1 MGSCRSGFFVESK
14 CRKDREDAILKD
26 LVQERLEAMT
36 IDAFERS
43 LSARTRGPV
52 ITPDH
57 RLYDSARAL
66 FNGML
71 DRRPRVIFR
80 PADTDDLV
88 AAVRWASESDV
99 AIAVRGGGHSV
110 AGHSMP
116 DDGFVVDLSRW
127 RSATVDPERRIAEA
141 EGGCLLMDLDV
152 ATAGHGLAAPSGTF
166 FDTGIG
172 GLTLGGGISHIIAS
186 EGFGCDALIGA
197 ELVTADGRV
206 VDVDEAR
213 QPDLLWALRGGG
225 GNFGIV
231 TRFRY
236 RLTPIPQ
243 MYSGSL
249 SYRGPAVGEV
259 LARLF
264 ELDASASDELVTQAI
279 VFWSAEDGGPIVRVN
294 VDWRGDPGDGDAA
307 IRELRADPVPF
318 LTNLR
323 PMTWLQAQA
332 RFTPIPFGLRHYWKG
347 HLVREAS
354 PGLADAI
361 ITAAE
366 GSGDDGFI
374 LVELIHGAAHR
385 IPEDSAAF
393 GGRRA
398 VANVTALSIWRD
410 AGGDEAG
417 IEWARRAARLFEPWS
432 LSGGGYLNYPE
443 VDQTAARVAAA
454 FGPEGFAR
462 LREIKRTWDPDN
474 RFRHNANI
482 VPAR

>member
-1 MGSCRSGFFVESK
+1 MIG
-14 CRKDREDAILKD
+14 AL
-26 LVQERLEAMT
+26 
-36 IDAFERS
+36 ERS
-43 LSARTRGPV
+43 LPGRTRGPV

-57 RLYDSARAL
+57 PAYDSARAL

-71 DRRPRVIFR
+71 DRRPRLIFR
-80 PADTDDLV
+80 PVDTDDLV
-88 AAVRWASESDV
+88 SAVRWASECDL

-110 AGHSMP
+110 GGHSTP
-116 DDGFVVDLSRW
+116 DDGFVIDLSRW
-127 RSATVDPERRIAEA
+127 RSATVDPRRRIAEA
-141 EGGCLLMDLDV
+141 EGGCLLMDLDA

-166 FDTGIG
+166 VDTGIG

-206 VDVDEAR
+206 VDVDEEHE
-213 QPDLLWALRGGG
+213 PDLLWALRGGG

-236 RLTPIPQ
+236 QLTPLEQ

-249 SYRGPAVGEV
+249 SFRGPAVAEV

-264 ELDASASDELVTQAI
+264 ALDASAPDELVTQAI
-279 VFWSAEDGGPIVRVN
+279 VFWSDEDGGPIVRVN
-294 VDWRGDPGDGDAA
+294 VDWRGEPADGDAA
-307 IRELRADPVPF
+307 IRELREDPVPF
-318 LTNLR
+318 LTRLQ

-354 PGLADAI
+354 AGLADAI
-361 ITAAE
+361 IAAAE

-385 IPEDSAAF
+385 IPDESAAF
-393 GGRRA
+393 GGRQA
-398 VANVTALSIWRD
+398 VANVTALSIWRE

-417 IEWARRAARLFEPWS
+417 IEWGRRAARLFEPYS
-432 LSGGGYLNYPE
+432 KAGAGYLNYPE
-443 VDQTAARVAAA
+443 VDQTAARITAA
-454 FGPEGFAR
+454 FGPERFAK

-482 VPAR
+482 VPA

>member
-1 MGSCRSGFFVESK
+1 
-14 CRKDREDAILKD
+14 
-26 LVQERLEAMT
+26 MT
-36 IDAFERS
+36 IDALERS

-52 ITPDH
+52 IDADH
-57 RLYDSARAL
+57 RLYDSARAM

-71 DRRPRVIFR
+71 DRRPRMIFR
-80 PADTDDLV
+80 PLDTDDVV

-116 DDGFVVDLSRW
+116 DDGFVIDLSGW
-127 RSATVDPERRIAEA
+127 RTAIVNPEQRVAEA

-206 VDVDEAR
+206 VDVDEST

-225 GNFGIV
+225 GNFGVV

-236 RLTPIPQ
+236 RLTPIQ
-243 MYSGSL
+243 RMYSGSL
-249 SYRGPAVGEV
+249 SYRGPAGAEV

-264 ELDASASDELVTQAI
+264 ELDASSPDELVTQAI
-279 VFWSAEDGGPIVRVN
+279 VWWSDEDGGPIVKVN
-294 VDWRGDPGDGDAA
+294 VDWRGEPEAGDEA
-307 IRELRADPVPF
+307 IRELHAHPARF
-318 LTNLR
+318 ETNLR
-323 PMTWLQAQA
+323 PMTWLEAQG

-347 HLVREAS
+347 HLVQEAS
-354 PGLADAI
+354 AGLADAV

-385 IPEDSAAF
+385 IPDDSAAF

-398 VANVTALSIWRD
+398 VANVTALSIWRE

-417 IEWARRAARLFEPWS
+417 IEWGRRAARLFEPYS
-432 LSGGGYLNYPE
+432 RSGGGYLNYPE
-443 VDQTAARVAAA
+443 VDQTAARVVAA
-454 FGPEGFAR
+454 FGPKRFAK

-482 VPAR
+482 QPA

>member
-1 MGSCRSGFFVESK
+1 
-14 CRKDREDAILKD
+14 
-26 LVQERLEAMT
+26 MT
-36 IDAFERS
+36 IDALERS
-43 LSARTRGPV
+43 LSARTRGSV
-52 ITPDH
+52 IAPDH

-71 DRRPRVIFR
+71 DRRPRLIFR

-88 AAVRWASESDV
+88 SAVRWASESDV

-116 DDGFVVDLSRW
+116 DDGFVIDLSRW
-127 RSATVDPERRIAEA
+127 RSATVDPERRIGDA
-141 EGGCLLMDLDV
+141 EGGCLLMDLDT
-152 ATAGHGLAAPSGTF
+152 ATAAHGLAAPSGTF
-166 FDTGIG
+166 LDTGVG

-186 EGFGCDALIGA
+186 EGFGCDALIAA

-225 GNFGIV
+225 GNFGVV
-231 TRFRY
+231 TRLRF
-236 RLTPIPQ
+236 RLTPIER

-259 LARLF
+259 LTRLF
-264 ELDASASDELVTQAI
+264 ELDASAPDELVTQA
-279 VFWSAEDGGPIVRVN
+279 VVWWSDEDNGPIVKVN
-294 VDWRGDPGDGDAA
+294 VDWRGEPDAGDAA
-307 IRELRADPVPF
+307 IRELSGHPA
-318 LTNLR
+318 LLQTNLR
-323 PMTWLQAQA
+323 PMTWLETQG

-347 HLVREAS
+347 HLVREAGA
-354 PGLADAI
+354 GLADAVI
-361 ITAAE
+361 NAAE
-366 GSGDDGFI
+366 GSGDDGFL

-385 IPEDSAAF
+385 IPEESAAF

-398 VANVTALSIWRD
+398 IANVTALSIWRE
-410 AGGDEAG
+410 AGGDQAG
-417 IEWARRAARLFEPWS
+417 IEWGRRAARLFEPYS

-443 VDQTAARVAAA
+443 VDQTPSRVAAA
-454 FGPEGFAR
+454 FGPERLAK

-474 RFRHNANI
+474 RFRYNANI
-482 VPAR
+482 PPA

>member
-1 MGSCRSGFFVESK
+1 
-14 CRKDREDAILKD
+14 
-26 LVQERLEAMT
+26 MT
-36 IDAFERS
+36 IDALERS
-43 LSARTRGPV
+43 LSARTRGSV
-52 ITPDH
+52 IDQDH
-57 RLYDSARAL
+57 RLYDSARAV

-71 DRRPRVIFR
+71 DRRPRLIFR
-80 PADTDDLV
+80 PADMDDLV
-88 AAVRWASESDV
+88 SAVRWASESDV

-116 DDGFVVDLSRW
+116 DDGFVIDLSRW

-141 EGGCLLMDLDV
+141 DGGCLLMDLDV

-166 FDTGIG
+166 VDTGIG

-186 EGFGCDALIGA
+186 EGFGCDALIA
-197 ELVTADGRV
+197 ADQST
-206 VDVDEAR
+206 

-225 GNFGIV
+225 GNFGVV

-236 RLTPIPQ
+236 RLTPIQ
-243 MYSGSL
+243 RMYSGSL

-259 LARLF
+259 LTRLF
-264 ELDASASDELVTQAI
+264 ELDASAPDELVTQAI
-279 VFWSAEDGGPIVRVN
+279 VWWSDEDGGPIVKVN
-294 VDWRGDPGDGDAA
+294 VDWRGEPDDGDAA
-307 IRELRADPVPF
+307 IRELREHPVPF
-318 LTNLR
+318 QTNLR
-323 PMTWLQAQA
+323 AMTWLEAQA
-332 RFTPIPFGLRHYWKG
+332 RFIPIPFGLRHYWKG

-354 PGLADAI
+354 AGLADAV

-385 IPEDSAAF
+385 IPDASAAF

-398 VANVTALSIWRD
+398 VANVTALSIWRE

-417 IEWARRAARLFEPWS
+417 IEWGRRAARLFEPYS
-432 LSGGGYLNYPE
+432 KSGGGYLNYPE

-454 FGPEGFAR
+454 FGPERFAK

-482 VPAR
+482 VPA

>member
-1 MGSCRSGFFVESK
+1 
-14 CRKDREDAILKD
+14 
-26 LVQERLEAMT
+26 MT
-36 IDAFERS
+36 FHALERS

-52 ITPDH
+52 IAPDH
-57 RLYDSARAL
+57 HLYDSARTL

-71 DRRPRVIFR
+71 DRRPRLIFR

-88 AAVRWASESDV
+88 SAVRWASESDV

-116 DDGFVVDLSRW
+116 DDGFVIDLSRW
-127 RSATVDPERRIAEA
+127 RFATVDPVRRIAEA
-141 EGGCLLMDLDV
+141 EGGCLLMDLDA

-166 FDTGIG
+166 VDTGIG

-206 VDVDEAR
+206 VDIDEECE
-213 QPDLLWALRGGG
+213 PDLLWALRGGG
-225 GNFGIV
+225 GNFGVV
-231 TRFRY
+231 TRLRY
-236 RLTPIPQ
+236 QLTPIER

-249 SYRGPAVGEV
+249 SYRGPAIGEV
-259 LARLF
+259 LTRLF
-264 ELDASASDELVTQAI
+264 ELDAAAPDELVTQAI
-279 VFWSAEDGGPIVRVN
+279 VWWSDEDGGPTVKVN
-294 VDWRGDPGDGDAA
+294 VDWRGEPDDGDAA
-307 IRELRADPVPF
+307 IRELREHPVPF
-318 LTNLR
+318 QTNLR
-323 PMTWLQAQA
+323 AMTWLEAQA

-354 PGLADAI
+354 AGLADAV

-385 IPEDSAAF
+385 IPDESAAF

-398 VANVTALSIWRD
+398 VANVTALSIWRE

-417 IEWARRAARLFEPWS
+417 IEWGRRAARLFEPYS
-432 LSGGGYLNYPE
+432 KSGGGYLNYPE

-454 FGPEGFAR
+454 FGPERFAK

-482 VPAR
+482 VPA

>member
-1 MGSCRSGFFVESK
+1 
-14 CRKDREDAILKD
+14 
-26 LVQERLEAMT
+26 MT
-36 IDAFERS
+36 IDALERS

-52 ITPDH
+52 IAPDH
-57 RLYDSARAL
+57 RLYDSARAV

-71 DRRPRVIFR
+71 DRRPRLIFR
-80 PADTDDLV
+80 PADMDDLV
-88 AAVRWASESDV
+88 SAVRWASESDV

-116 DDGFVVDLSRW
+116 DDGFVIDLSRW

-141 EGGCLLMDLDV
+141 DGGCLLMDLDV

-166 FDTGIG
+166 VDTGIG

-186 EGFGCDALIGA
+186 EGFGCDALIAA
-197 ELVTADGRV
+197 ELVTAD
-206 VDVDEAR
+206 R

-225 GNFGIV
+225 GNFGVV
-231 TRFRY
+231 TRLRY
-236 RLTPIPQ
+236 QLTPIER

-259 LARLF
+259 LTRLF
-264 ELDASASDELVTQAI
+264 ELDASAPDELVTQAI
-279 VFWSAEDGGPIVRVN
+279 VWWSDEDGGPIVKVN
-294 VDWRGDPGDGDAA
+294 VDWRGEPDDGDAA
-307 IRELRADPVPF
+307 IRELREHPVPF
-318 LTNLR
+318 QTNLR
-323 PMTWLQAQA
+323 AMTWLEAQA
-332 RFTPIPFGLRHYWKG
+332 RFIPIPFGLRHYWKG

-354 PGLADAI
+354 AGLADAV

-385 IPEDSAAF
+385 IPDASAAF

-398 VANVTALSIWRD
+398 VANVTALSIWRE

-417 IEWARRAARLFEPWS
+417 IEWGRRAARLFEPYS
-432 LSGGGYLNYPE
+432 RSGGGYLNYPE

-454 FGPEGFAR
+454 FGPERFAK

-482 VPAR
+482 VPA

>member
-1 MGSCRSGFFVESK
+1 
-14 CRKDREDAILKD
+14 
-26 LVQERLEAMT
+26 MT
-36 IDAFERS
+36 IGALERS
-43 LSARTRGPV
+43 LSGRVRGPV
-52 ITPDH
+52 IAPDH
-57 RLYDSARAL
+57 PLYDSARAV

-71 DRRPRVIFR
+71 DRRPRLIFR

-88 AAVRWASESDV
+88 SAVRWASESDV
-99 AIAVRGGGHSV
+99 SIAVRGGGHSV

-116 DDGFVVDLSRW
+116 DDGFVIDLSRW
-127 RSATVDPERRIAEA
+127 RSVTVDPGQRIADA
-141 EGGCLLMDLDV
+141 EGGGLLMDLDV

-206 VDVDEAR
+206 VDVDAER
-213 QPDLLWALRGGG
+213 EPDLLWALRGGG
-225 GNFGIV
+225 GNFGVV
-231 TRFRY
+231 TRLRFQ
-236 RLTPIPQ
+236 LTPIER

-249 SYRGPAVGEV
+249 SYRGPRVGEV

-264 ELDASASDELVTQAI
+264 ELDASAPDEFVTQAI
-279 VFWSAEDGGPIVRVN
+279 VFWSDEDGGPVVRVN
-294 VDWRGDPGDGDAA
+294 IDWRGEPDDADAA
-307 IRELRADPVPF
+307 IRELREDPAPF
-318 LTNLR
+318 ETNLH

-332 RFTPIPFGLRHYWKG
+332 RFAPIPFGLRHYWKG
-347 HLVREAS
+347 HLVSEAS
-354 PGLADAI
+354 RGLADAL

-385 IPEDSAAF
+385 IPEESAAF

-398 VANVTALSIWRD
+398 VANVTALSIWGE
-410 AGGDEAG
+410 ASGDEAG
-417 IEWARRAARLFEPWS
+417 IEWGRRAARLFEPYS
-432 LSGGGYLNYPE
+432 RSGGGYLNYPE

-454 FGPEGFAR
+454 FGPERFAR

-482 VPAR
+482 VPA

>member
-1 MGSCRSGFFVESK
+1 MSRSIDSMGAE
-14 CRKDREDAILKD
+14 REDGILSLARIAD
-26 LVQERLEAMT
+26 VGGMT
-36 IDAFERS
+36 IDTLERS
-43 LSARTRGPV
+43 LAGRTRGPV
-52 ITPDH
+52 IAPDH
-57 RLYDSARAL
+57 RLYDSARTL

-71 DRRPRVIFR
+71 DRRPRLIFR

-88 AAVRWASESDV
+88 SAVRWASESDV

-116 DDGFVVDLSRW
+116 DDGFVIDLSRW
-127 RSATVDPERRIAEA
+127 RYATVDPERRIAEA
-141 EGGCLLMDLDV
+141 EGGCLLMDLDA
-152 ATAGHGLAAPSGTF
+152 ATAGYGLAAPSGTF
-166 FDTGIG
+166 VDTGIG

-186 EGFGCDALIGA
+186 DGFGCDALIGA

-206 VDVDEAR
+206 VDIDGER
-213 QPDLLWALRGGG
+213 EPDLLWALRGGG
-225 GNFGIV
+225 GNFGVV
-231 TRFRY
+231 TRLRY
-236 RLTPIPQ
+236 QLTPLEL

-264 ELDASASDELVTQAI
+264 ELDASAPDELVTQAI
-279 VFWSAEDGGPIVRVN
+279 VFWSDEDGGPIVRVN
-294 VDWRGDPGDGDAA
+294 IDWRGEPDDGDAA
-307 IRELRADPVPF
+307 IRELREDVVPF
-318 LTNLR
+318 QTNLR

-347 HLVREAS
+347 HLVSEAS
-354 PGLADAI
+354 TGLADAL

-385 IPEDSAAF
+385 IPEESAAF

-398 VANVTALSIWRD
+398 VANVTALSIWRE

-417 IEWARRAARLFEPWS
+417 VEWGRRAARLVEPYS

-454 FGPEGFAR
+454 FGPERFAR
-462 LREIKRTWDPDN
+462 LRKIKETWDPDN

-482 VPAR
+482 VPA

>member
-1 MGSCRSGFFVESK
+1 MS
-14 CRKDREDAILKD
+14 I
-26 LVQERLEAMT
+26 EAP
-36 IDAFERS
+36 ERS
-43 LSARTRGPV
+43 LAARTRGSV
-52 ITPDH
+52 ITADH
-57 RLYDSARAL
+57 PAYDTARAL

-71 DRRPRVIFR
+71 DRRPRLIFR
-80 PADTDDLV
+80 PTDTDDLL
-88 AAVRWASESDV
+88 AGIRWASEEDLP
-99 AIAVRGGGHSV
+99 IAVRGGGHSV

-116 DDGFVVDLSRW
+116 DGGFVIDLSRL
-127 RSATVDPERRIAEA
+127 RSARVDPERRIAEA
-141 EGGCLLMDLDV
+141 EGGCLLMDLDA

-166 FDTGIG
+166 VDTGIG

-197 ELVTADGRV
+197 EVVTADGRLI
-206 VDVDEAR
+206 DVDEAG

-236 RLTPIPQ
+236 RLTPIQ
-243 MYSGSL
+243 RMYSGSM

-264 ELDASASDELVTQAI
+264 ELDALASDELVTQAI
-279 VFWSAEDGGPIVRVN
+279 VWWSEPDGGPIVKVN
-294 VDWRGDPGDGDAA
+294 VDWRGEPDAGDAA
-307 IRELRADPVPF
+307 VRELSGHPALF
-318 LTNLR
+318 ETNLR
-323 PMTWLQAQA
+323 PMTWLEAQA

-354 PGLADAI
+354 AGLAEAI
-361 ITAAE
+361 LTAAE

-385 IPEDSAAF
+385 IPDQSAAF

-410 AGGDEAG
+410 AGGDHAG
-417 IEWARRAARLFEPWS
+417 IEWGRRAANLFEPYT

-443 VDQTAARVAAA
+443 VDQTSGRVAAA
-454 FGPEGFAR
+454 FGPERLAR
-462 LREIKRTWDPDN
+462 LQAIKRTWDPDN
-474 RFRHNANI
+474 RFRYNANI
-482 VPAR
+482 LPT

>member
-1 MGSCRSGFFVESK
+1 
-14 CRKDREDAILKD
+14 
-26 LVQERLEAMT
+26 MT

-43 LSARTRGPV
+43 LADRTRGLV
-52 ITPDH
+52 IAPDH
-57 RLYDSARAL
+57 RQYDSARSL

-71 DRRPRVIFR
+71 DRRPRLIFR
-80 PADTDDLV
+80 PADMDDLV
-88 AAVRWASESDV
+88 SAVRWASESDL

-116 DDGFVVDLSRW
+116 DDGFVIDLSRW
-127 RSATVDPERRIAEA
+127 RSATVDPGRRIAEA
-141 EGGCLLMDLDV
+141 EGGCLLMDLDA
-152 ATAGHGLAAPSGTF
+152 ATAGYGLAAPSGTF
-166 FDTGIG
+166 IDTGVG

-186 EGFGCDALIGA
+186 EGFGCDALIGV

-206 VDVDEAR
+206 VEVDEER
-213 QPDLLWALRGGG
+213 EPDLLWALRGGG
-225 GNFGIV
+225 GNFGVV

-236 RLTPIPQ
+236 RLTPLER

-249 SYRGPAVGEV
+249 SYRGPAVGAV

-264 ELDASASDELVTQAI
+264 ELDTSAPDELSTQAI
-279 VFWSAEDGGPIVRVN
+279 VFWSDEDGGPIVRIN
-294 VDWRGDPGDGDAA
+294 VDWRGEPDDGDAA
-307 IRELRADPVPF
+307 IRALLVDPVPF
-318 LTNLR
+318 ATTLQ

-347 HLVREAS
+347 HLVSQA
-354 PGLADAI
+354 PAGLADAI

-366 GSGDDGFI
+366 GSGDEGFI

-385 IPEDSAAF
+385 IPDDSAAF

-398 VANVTALSIWRD
+398 VANVTALSIWQD

-417 IEWARRAARLFEPWS
+417 IAWGRRAAGLFEPYS

-454 FGPEGFAR
+454 FGPERFAR
-462 LREIKRTWDPDN
+462 LRTIKRTWDPDN

-482 VPAR
+482 LPA

>member
-1 MGSCRSGFFVESK
+1 
-14 CRKDREDAILKD
+14 
-26 LVQERLEAMT
+26 MT
-36 IDAFERS
+36 IDALERS
-43 LSARTRGPV
+43 LAGRTRGPV

-71 DRRPRVIFR
+71 DRRPRLIFR

-88 AAVRWASESDV
+88 SAVRWASECDV

-116 DDGFVVDLSRW
+116 DDGFVIDLSRW
-127 RSATVDPERRIAEA
+127 RSATVDSGRRIAEA
-141 EGGCLLMDLDV
+141 EGGCLLMDLDA

-166 FDTGIG
+166 VDTGIG

-197 ELVTADGRV
+197 EIVTADGRV
-206 VDVDEAR
+206 VDVDEER
-213 QPDLLWALRGGG
+213 EPELLWALRGGG
-225 GNFGIV
+225 GNFGVV
-231 TRFRY
+231 TRLRY
-236 RLTPIPQ
+236 QLTPIER

-249 SYRGPAVGEV
+249 SYRGPAVGQV

-264 ELDASASDELVTQAI
+264 ELDASAPDELVTQAI
-279 VFWSAEDGGPIVRVN
+279 VWWSDEDGGPIVKVN
-294 VDWRGDPGDGDAA
+294 VDWRGEPDEGDAA
-307 IRELRADPVPF
+307 IRELREHLALVQ
-318 LTNLR
+318 TNLR
-323 PMTWLQAQA
+323 PMTWLEAQA

-354 PGLADAI
+354 TGLADAV

-385 IPEDSAAF
+385 IPDESAAF

-398 VANVTALSIWRD
+398 VANVTALSIWRE

-417 IEWARRAARLFEPWS
+417 IEWGRRAARLFEPYS
-432 LSGGGYLNYPE
+432 KSGAGYLNYPE
-443 VDQTAARVAAA
+443 VDQTAGRVVAA
-454 FGPEGFAR
+454 FGPERFAR
-462 LREIKRTWDPDN
+462 LRKIKRTWDPDN

-482 VPAR
+482 EPA

>member
-1 MGSCRSGFFVESK
+1 
-14 CRKDREDAILKD
+14 
-26 LVQERLEAMT
+26 
-36 IDAFERS
+36 
-43 LSARTRGPV
+43 
-52 ITPDH
+52 
-57 RLYDSARAL
+57 
-66 FNGML
+66 ML
-71 DRRPRVIFR
+71 DRRPRLIFR
-80 PADTDDLV
+80 PTDTDDLL
-88 AAVRWASESDV
+88 AGLRWASEEDLP
-99 AIAVRGGGHSV
+99 IAVRGGGHSV

-116 DDGFVVDLSRW
+116 DGGFVIDLSRL

-141 EGGCLLMDLDV
+141 EGGCLLMDLDA

-197 ELVTADGRV
+197 EVVTADGRL

-236 RLTPIPQ
+236 RLTPIQ
-243 MYSGSL
+243 RMYSGSM

-264 ELDASASDELVTQAI
+264 ELDALASDELVTQAI
-279 VFWSAEDGGPIVRVN
+279 VWWSEPDGGPIVKVN
-294 VDWRGDPGDGDAA
+294 VDWRGEPDAGDAA
-307 IRELRADPVPF
+307 VRELSGHPALF
-318 LTNLR
+318 ETNLR
-323 PMTWLQAQA
+323 PMTWLEAQA

-354 PGLADAI
+354 AGLADAVL
-361 ITAAE
+361 TAAE

-385 IPEDSAAF
+385 VPDQSAAF

-417 IEWARRAARLFEPWS
+417 IEWGRRAARLFEPYT

-443 VDQTAARVAAA
+443 VDQTAGRVAAA
-454 FGPEGFAR
+454 FGPERLAR
-462 LREIKRTWDPDN
+462 LRAIKRTWDPDN
-474 RFRHNANI
+474 RFRYNANI
-482 VPAR
+482 LPT

>member
-1 MGSCRSGFFVESK
+1 
-14 CRKDREDAILKD
+14 
-26 LVQERLEAMT
+26 MT
-36 IDAFERS
+36 IDALERS
-43 LSARTRGPV
+43 LAGRTRGAV
-52 ITPDH
+52 IGPDH

-71 DRRPRVIFR
+71 DRRPRLIFR
-80 PADTDDLV
+80 PTDTDDLV
-88 AAVRWASESDV
+88 AAVRWASESDL

-116 DDGFVVDLSRW
+116 DDGFVIDLSRW
-127 RSATVDPERRIAEA
+127 RSATVDPGRRIADA
-141 EGGCLLMDLDV
+141 EGGCLLMDLDA
-152 ATAGHGLAAPSGTF
+152 ATAGYGLAATSGTF
-166 FDTGIG
+166 FDTGIA

-186 EGFGCDALIGA
+186 EGFGCDTLVGA

-206 VDVDEAR
+206 VDVDGER
-213 QPDLLWALRGGG
+213 EPDLLWALRGGG
-225 GNFGIV
+225 GNFGVV

-236 RLTPIPQ
+236 QLTPIDR

-249 SYRGPAVGEV
+249 AYRGPAVAQV

-264 ELDASASDELVTQAI
+264 ELDASAPDELVTQAI
-279 VFWSAEDGGPIVRVN
+279 VFWSEEDGGPIVKVN
-294 VDWRGDPGDGDAA
+294 VDWRGEPDAGDAA
-307 IRELRADPVPF
+307 IRELREHPGHF
-318 LTNLR
+318 ETNLR
-323 PMTWLQAQA
+323 AMTWLQAQA

-354 PGLADAI
+354 SGLADAI
-361 ITAAE
+361 IAAAE

-385 IPEDSAAF
+385 IPDESAAF

-398 VANVTALSIWRD
+398 IANVTALSIWQE

-417 IEWARRAARLFEPWS
+417 IEWGRRAARLFEPYS

-454 FGPEGFAR
+454 FGPERFAK
-462 LREIKRTWDPDN
+462 LREIKRTWDP
-474 RFRHNANI
+474 
-482 VPAR
+482 